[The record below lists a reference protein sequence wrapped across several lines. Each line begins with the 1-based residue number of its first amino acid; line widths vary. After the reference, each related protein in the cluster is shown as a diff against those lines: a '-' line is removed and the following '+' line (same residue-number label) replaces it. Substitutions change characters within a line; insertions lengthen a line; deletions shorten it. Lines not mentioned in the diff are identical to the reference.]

1 MPAGAPGWDCGG
13 KFQIAAEAPAETPS
27 AVTAVA
33 ANTARRFLICASISD
48 RLDVPRFSSLSGGS
62 QPDSVQ
68 CMGEVPVR
76 PAIPVSIALR
86 FTGSRARKCAFAA
99 DKRPLKLPRR
109 ADDIAHMTNDASRP
123 SLGRLLVERG
133 VITEEQLNT
142 ALRVQR
148 DEGGMLGE
156 ILTSRGWVTPLSIA
170 AAVAKQ
176 KADEPP
182 PSVEQNN
189 RPGRGASWKPLG
201 TLLVEKGFISDVQ
214 LKQALALQR
223 DGGGF
228 LGEILVDNGWLAA
241 SDLVL
246 ALAAQLGLDFD
257 VKRAVA
263 QRDEAV
269 ILPADR
275 PAAHFEVLE
284 DVAGEPQLLKT
295 TETFMEAT
303 DFVFD
308 EVLWQRE
315 PGGLQI
321 VRVDGGRREVVW
333 SFRPGEAATH
343 AREDM
348 LSVFGY
354 AVGQWE
360 DKHQRGPEGPSVAA
374 LG

>member
-1 MPAGAPGWDCGG
+1 MSH
-13 KFQIAAEAPAETPS
+13 EASP
-27 AVTAVA
+27 
-33 ANTARRFLICASISD
+33 
-48 RLDVPRFSSLSGGS
+48 
-62 QPDSVQ
+62 
-68 CMGEVPVR
+68 
-76 PAIPVSIALR
+76 
-86 FTGSRARKCAFAA
+86 
-99 DKRPLKLPRR
+99 
-109 ADDIAHMTNDASRP
+109 P

-133 VITEEQLNT
+133 VITEEQLQT
-142 ALRVQR
+142 ALRIQR
-148 DEGGMLGE
+148 DSGGLLGE
-156 ILTSRGWVTPLSIA
+156 ILTQRGWVTPLSIA

-176 KADEPP
+176 KAEEPAP
-182 PSVEQNN
+182 AEQD
-189 RPGRGASWKPLG
+189 RTRGRGESWKPLG
-201 TLLVEKGFISDVQ
+201 TLLVQKGFISEVE

-228 LGEILVDNGWLAA
+228 LGEILVDNGWLTA

-257 VKRAVA
+257 VKRAVTE
-263 QRDEAV
+263 RDEAV

-275 PAAHFEVLE
+275 DPAHF
-284 DVAGEPQLLKT
+284 DVFEQVGGEEQLIKTAG
-295 TETFMEAT
+295 TFMEAT

-315 PGGLQI
+315 PGNLQI

-343 AREDM
+343 SREDM

-360 DKHQRGPEGPSVAA
+360 DKHQAGPEGQLAA
-374 LG
+374 AG

>member
-1 MPAGAPGWDCGG
+1 
-13 KFQIAAEAPAETPS
+13 
-27 AVTAVA
+27 
-33 ANTARRFLICASISD
+33 
-48 RLDVPRFSSLSGGS
+48 
-62 QPDSVQ
+62 
-68 CMGEVPVR
+68 
-76 PAIPVSIALR
+76 
-86 FTGSRARKCAFAA
+86 
-99 DKRPLKLPRR
+99 
-109 ADDIAHMTNDASRP
+109 MTNDASRP

-156 ILTSRGWVTPLSIA
+156 ILTARGWVTPLSIA
-170 AAVAKQ
+170 AAVSKQ
-176 KADEPP
+176 TA
-182 PSVEQNN
+182 EQPAPAGGQAA
-189 RPGRGASWKPLG
+189 RPGRGESWKPLG

-228 LGEILVDNGWLAA
+228 LGEIMVEKGWLTA

-257 VKRAVA
+257 VKRAVGP
-263 QRDEAV
+263 RDEAV
-269 ILPADR
+269 ILPTDR

-284 DVAGEPQLLKT
+284 EAAGEVQLLKT

-315 PGGLQI
+315 PGNLQI
-321 VRVDGGRREVVW
+321 VRVDGGRREVAW

-343 AREDM
+343 DRENM

-360 DKHQRGPEGPSVAA
+360 DKHQRGPEAA
-374 LG
+374 VG